1 VIDRRGRLIHIHH
14 CRGIGWK
21 TIHAIYKQDPE
32 FLAVYQMTVKELITN
47 FQMKREHA
55 LIFHNDLHSLQMEA
69 YYENYK
75 QNQIKLLTRFDK
87 LYPILLKQIY
97 DPPWVLYYKGDITLA
112 SSQKMLAVV
121 GTRKPSQQAVNKLN
135 AIVRPL
141 VCNGWCIV
149 SGLAYGIDGMSH
161 RLTLGQ
167 KGKTIAV
174 LGSGFYSI
182 YPAIHTKLAHHISE
196 KGLLLSEFQPNQKPQ
211 KWQFPFRNRIISG
224 LCNGTLVV
232 EAQERS
238 GSLITA
244 DLALEYGREVFA
256 VPGTIFQKES
266 KGTNLL
272 IQQGAKLV
280 LNEKDIIEELQFG

>member
-1 VIDRRGRLIHIHH
+1 
-14 CRGIGWK
+14 
-21 TIHAIYKQDPE
+21 
-32 FLAVYQMTVKELITN
+32 MTVNELIAH
-47 FQMKREHA
+47 FQMKRQHA
-55 LIFHNDLHSLQMEA
+55 LLFYQDLHSLNMQE
-69 YYENYK
+69 YYKKYK
-75 QNQIKLLTRFDK
+75 KDQIQIITRFDK
-87 LYPILLKQIY
+87 FYPILLKQIY

-112 SSQKMLAVV
+112 SPKKMLAVV
-121 GTRKPSQQAVNKLN
+121 DTRKPSQQAGYKLN
-135 AIVRPL
+135 VIVRPL
-141 VCNGWCIV
+141 IWNGWCIV

-161 RLTLGQ
+161 RLTLEEQ
-167 KGKTIAV
+167 GKTIAV

-182 YPAIHTKLAHHISE
+182 YPTIHTELAHHIAE
-196 KGLLLSEFQPNQKPQ
+196 KGLLLSEFRPNQRPE
-211 KWQFPFRNRIISG
+211 KWQFPLRNRIISG
-224 LCNGTLVV
+224 LSNGTLVV

-256 VPGTIFQKES
+256 VPGAIFQKES